1 MTRRPYQS
9 LLTNEDRLTY
19 RMWMRPV
26 AVVYGSL
33 ALLMFGVATIRLGH
47 SNDHDTANDSLI
59 YGLALLWQIL
69 TRDRRSR
76 IPKSVFL

>member
-19 RMWMRPV
+19 RMWIRPV

-33 ALLMFGVATIRLGH
+33 ALLMFGVATIRLVQ
-47 SNDHDTANDSLI
+47 SNDHDTANVNPS
-59 YGLALLWQIL
+59 ALVSVANDFNH
-69 TRDRRSR
+69 DR
-76 IPKSVFL
+76 